1 MDLILDKW
9 DEILQTVKTEHD
21 ITDISFETWIKPLEV
36 YGVEGNTLYILVPS
50 VQMTLNY
57 ISKKYYL
64 PLKVAITEITGI
76 EYEIKFILPDQA
88 ATLKSTFNNNKEKK
102 KFSTEAAEKSNLNP
116 NYTFETFVVGS
127 NNRFAHSAALAVAES
142 PGEAYNPLYIY
153 GGPGLGKTHLMHSIG
168 HFILK
173 NNPDTKVL
181 YVTSEDFTNEVIES
195 IRSGDASAMNKLRE
209 KYRTIDV
216 LMVDDVQF
224 IIGKESTQE
233 EFFHTFNSLHSAGK
247 QVILTSDKPPKDMET
262 LEERIRSRFEWGLMA
277 DIGIPDYETRM
288 AILRKKI
295 EADDMNLS
303 DDILNY
309 IANNIKSNVR
319 ELEGALNKL
328 LAYSNLEKTDITM
341 EIAMKELQN
350 IITPDKPRE
359 ITPQLIIEVVSEH
372 FQISLDQMIS
382 KNRSNNIAKPRQI
395 AMFLCKTMTET
406 PLDSIGALLGGRDH
420 STIIHGINKIAEE
433 YETNSQTKSLIETIK
448 KKINPN

>member
-1 MDLILDKW
+1 MDKILEKW
-9 DEILQTVKTEHD
+9 EEILQYVKKEHELS
-21 ITDISFETWIKPLEV
+21 DISFDTWLKPLEV
-36 YGVEGNTLYILVPS
+36 YSVEENLIYILVPS
-50 VQMTLNY
+50 EQIGISYLN
-57 ISKKYYL
+57 KKYYL
-64 PLKVAITEITGI
+64 ALRVAIAEILGI
-76 EYEIKFILPDQA
+76 KYDIKFILPEDA
-88 ATLKSTFNNNKEKK
+88 KK
-102 KFSTEAAEKSNLNP
+102 IRSVNSKGPKTPEPEVSKRSNLNP
-116 NYTFETFVVGS
+116 NYTFDTFVVGS
-127 NNRFAHSAALAVAES
+127 NNRFAQSASLAVAES

-173 NNPDTKVL
+173 KNPSAKVL
-181 YVTSEDFTNEVIES
+181 YVTSEEFTNEVIES
-195 IRSGDASAMNKLRE
+195 IRSGNASAMNKFRE

-216 LMVDDVQF
+216 LMIDDVQF

-233 EFFHTFNSLHSAGK
+233 EFFHTFNALHSAGK
-247 QVILTSDKPPKDMET
+247 QIILTSDKPPKDMET

-277 DIGIPDYETRM
+277 DIGAPDYETRM
-288 AILRKKI
+288 AILRRKV
-295 EADDMNLS
+295 ESDDMVLS

-309 IANNIKSNVR
+309 IANNIKSNIR

-341 EIAMKELQN
+341 DIAKKELQN

-382 KNRSNNIAKPRQI
+382 KNRSNEIAKPRQI
-395 AMFLCKTMTET
+395 AMYLCKTMTDI
-406 PLDSIGALLGGRDH
+406 PLDSIGSLLGGRDH
-420 STIIHGINKIAEE
+420 STIIHGIKKIGDE
-433 YETNSQTKSLIETIK
+433 YDSNEQTRNLIETIK

>member
-1 MDLILDKW
+1 MDKILEKW
-9 DEILQTVKTEHD
+9 EEILQYVKKEHELS
-21 ITDISFETWIKPLEV
+21 DISFDTWLKPLEV
-36 YGVEGNTLYILVPS
+36 YSVEENLIYILVPS
-50 VQMTLNY
+50 EQIGISYLN
-57 ISKKYYL
+57 KKYYL
-64 PLKVAITEITGI
+64 ALRVAIAEILGI
-76 EYEIKFILPDQA
+76 EYDIKFILPEDA
-88 ATLKSTFNNNKEKK
+88 KK
-102 KFSTEAAEKSNLNP
+102 IRSVNSKGPKTPEPEVSKRSNLNP
-116 NYTFETFVVGS
+116 NYTFDTFVVGS
-127 NNRFAHSAALAVAES
+127 NNRFAQSASLAVAES

-173 NNPDTKVL
+173 KNPSAKVL
-181 YVTSEDFTNEVIES
+181 YVTSEEFTNEVIES
-195 IRSGDASAMNKLRE
+195 IRSGNASAMNKFRE

-216 LMVDDVQF
+216 LMIDDVQF

-233 EFFHTFNSLHSAGK
+233 EFFHTYNALHSAGK
-247 QVILTSDKPPKDMET
+247 QIILTSDKPPKDMET

-277 DIGIPDYETRM
+277 DIGAPDYETRM
-288 AILRKKI
+288 AILRRKV
-295 EADDMNLS
+295 ESDDMVLS

-309 IANNIKSNVR
+309 IANNIKSNIR

-341 EIAMKELQN
+341 DIAKKELQN

-382 KNRSNNIAKPRQI
+382 KNRSNEIAKPRQI
-395 AMFLCKTMTET
+395 AMYLCKTMTDI
-406 PLDSIGALLGGRDH
+406 PLDSIGSLLGGRDH
-420 STIIHGINKIAEE
+420 STIIHGIKKIGDE
-433 YETNSQTKSLIETIK
+433 YDSNEQTRNLIETIK

>member
-1 MDLILDKW
+1 MDKILEKW
-9 DEILQTVKTEHD
+9 EEILQYVKKEHELS
-21 ITDISFETWIKPLEV
+21 DISFDTWLKPLEV
-36 YGVEGNTLYILVPS
+36 YSVEENLIYILVPS
-50 VQMTLNY
+50 EQIGISYLN
-57 ISKKYYL
+57 KKYYL
-64 PLKVAITEITGI
+64 ALRVAIAEILGI
-76 EYEIKFILPDQA
+76 EYDIKFILPEDA
-88 ATLKSTFNNNKEKK
+88 KK
-102 KFSTEAAEKSNLNP
+102 IRSVNSKGPKTPEPEVSKRSNLNP
-116 NYTFETFVVGS
+116 NYTFDTFVVGS
-127 NNRFAHSAALAVAES
+127 NNRFAQSASLAVAES

-173 NNPDTKVL
+173 KNPSAKVL
-181 YVTSEDFTNEVIES
+181 YVTSEEFTNEVIES
-195 IRSGDASAMNKLRE
+195 IRSGNASAMNKFRE

-216 LMVDDVQF
+216 LMIDDVQF

-233 EFFHTFNSLHSAGK
+233 EFFHTFNALHSAGK
-247 QVILTSDKPPKDMET
+247 QIILTSDKPPKDMET

-277 DIGIPDYETRM
+277 DIGAPVYETRM
-288 AILRKKI
+288 AILRRKV
-295 EADDMNLS
+295 ESDDMVLS

-309 IANNIKSNVR
+309 IANNIKSNIR

-341 EIAMKELQN
+341 DIAKKELQN

-382 KNRSNNIAKPRQI
+382 KNRSNEIAKPRQI
-395 AMFLCKTMTET
+395 AMYLCKTMTDI
-406 PLDSIGALLGGRDH
+406 PLDSIGSLLGGRDH
-420 STIIHGINKIAEE
+420 STIIHGIKKIGDE
-433 YETNSQTKSLIETIK
+433 YDSNEQTRNLIETIK